1 MKIQVAK
8 NRITTDIT
16 SGIKLTFDSN
26 TDVLEVISI
35 ANGVLKTKQML
46 APVTVTDFVDEV
58 NNYRK
63 ILGVKEG

>member
-1 MKIQVAK
+1 MKIQTSK

-16 SGIKLTFDSN
+16 SDIKLTFDTN

-63 ILGVKEG
+63 IFGVKEG

>member
-1 MKIQVAK
+1 MKIQVVK

-16 SGIKLTFDSN
+16 SDIKLTFDSN

-63 ILGVKEG
+63 IFGVKEG